1 MAMKNNELYELQ
13 KQLININNDHFII
26 LEKYTNLKNKI
37 QELDNKLAVQ
47 ISLYIDDFLKKS
59 MTNINISCLESI
71 NILDNFNKKSQE

>member
-1 MAMKNNELYELQ
+1 MKNNELYELQ

-59 MTNINISCLESI
+59 MTNINILCLESI